1 MWLYLGLSGAGAVAS
16 WLAWVILR
24 PLLLE
29 SPGATATLPWW
40 WRAAWPWVSAVAPLA
55 GPLCTWRWR
64 LRLTRAIAQAA
75 LPAGI
80 GYAHL
85 AALCW
90 SAAVAVGGAAAAGA
104 LSLTQAQPWQWGP
117 WVAAAALAAGAAP
130 GLWLRSLGHKRRRG
144 IERDLPFVFDM
155 MTLCVEAGLSVQGA
169 LQLAARSGPPGAL
182 RDALSDALAEMRA
195 GVSRAAAIKA
205 LAERSNSP
213 LARNWAAA
221 VAQAETLGISLGP
234 VLRAQ
239 AAQCRSDRH
248 VRAEQLAM
256 QAPVKMLLPLIG
268 CIFPCT
274 FIVLAFPIA
283 IQLLQSVQ

>member
-1 MWLYLGLSGAGAVAS
+1 MWLQLGMLTTALSVGG
-16 WLAWVILR
+16 LAWFALR
-24 PLLLE
+24 PLLRDKQDADA
-29 SPGATATLPWW
+29 SLPWW
-40 WRAAWPWVSAVAPLA
+40 WRAAWPWVSAVAPWV
-55 GPLCTWRWR
+55 GPLCSWR
-64 LRLTRAIAQAA
+64 LRIRLTRAIEQAA
-75 LPAGI
+75 LPAGV
-80 GYAHL
+80 GYAHM
-85 AALCW
+85 AALCA
-90 SAAVAVGGAAAAGA
+90 SAAVGAGSLAAAVLAVAGPA
-104 LSLTQAQPWQWGP
+104 PSTWTPWM
-117 WVAAAALAAGAAP
+117 VAAALAGGVAP
-130 GLWLRSLGHKRRRG
+130 ALWLRGLGEKRRRS

-169 LQLAARSGPPGAL
+169 LQLAAQSGPRGAL
-182 RDALSDALAEMRA
+182 RDGLADAMAEMRA

-205 LAERSNSP
+205 LADRCNSP

-221 VAQAETLGISLGP
+221 LAQAESLGISLGP

>member
-1 MWLYLGLSGAGAVAS
+1 MWLQLGMLTTALGVGGLVWFA
-16 WLAWVILR
+16 LR
-24 PLLLE
+24 PLLRDKQDADA
-29 SPGATATLPWW
+29 SLPWW
-40 WRAAWPWVSAVAPLA
+40 WRAAWPWVSAVAPWV
-55 GPLCTWRWR
+55 GPLCSWR
-64 LRLTRAIAQAA
+64 LRIRLTRAIEQAA
-75 LPAGI
+75 LPAGV
-80 GYAHL
+80 GYAHM
-85 AALCW
+85 AALCA
-90 SAAVAVGGAAAAGA
+90 SAAVGAGSLAAAVLAVAGPA
-104 LSLTQAQPWQWGP
+104 PSTWAPWM
-117 WVAAAALAAGAAP
+117 VAAALAGGVAP
-130 GLWLRSLGHKRRRG
+130 ALWLRGLGEKRRRS

-169 LQLAARSGPPGAL
+169 LQLAAQSGPRGAL
-182 RDALSDALAEMRA
+182 RDGLADALAEMRA

-205 LAERSNSP
+205 LADRCNSP

-221 VAQAETLGISLGP
+221 LAQAESLGISLGP